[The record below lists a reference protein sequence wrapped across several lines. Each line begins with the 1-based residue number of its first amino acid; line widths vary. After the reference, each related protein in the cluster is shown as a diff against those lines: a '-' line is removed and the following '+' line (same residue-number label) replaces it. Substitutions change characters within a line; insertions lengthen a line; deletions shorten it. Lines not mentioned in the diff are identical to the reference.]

1 MPGHAVASEPPPA
14 PRHPFGPYRVSLV
27 CLGNI
32 CRSPTAEVV
41 LRQELAR
48 AGLSGRVEVDSSG
61 TGNWHLGGPMDPGA
75 RAELAARGYDGPGHR
90 ARQFDRSWFGG
101 YDLVVAMDRRNLADL
116 RRMAPDRATVRDR
129 IRLLRS
135 FDPAAAGGGD
145 GAAGRKARDPY
156 DGEVPD
162 PYHGSA
168 AEYALTF
175 DLVQAAARGLVA
187 QLAVLIS
194 DGAGHG
200 DGDGGSGTGQR

>member
-1 MPGHAVASEPPPA
+1 MPGHARAPEPPPA
-14 PRHPFGPYRVSLV
+14 PRDPFGPYRVSLV

-61 TGNWHLGGPMDPGA
+61 TGNWHLGGPMDPRA
-75 RAELAARGYDGPGHR
+75 RAELAARGYDGSGHR

-101 YDLVVAMDRRNLADL
+101 YDLVVAMDRQNLADL
-116 RRMAPDRATVRDR
+116 RRMAPDRVTARDR

-135 FDPAAAGGGD
+135 FDPATGDGGGD
-145 GAAGRKARDPY
+145 GAVGRPGGDPY

-168 AEYALTF
+168 AEYALAF
-175 DLVQAAARGLVA
+175 DLVQAAASGLVA
-187 QLAVLIS
+187 QLAALIG
-194 DGAGHG
+194 DGAGGSRPGGGAG
-200 DGDGGSGTGQR
+200 DR